1 MSRVKRGTKRTD
13 RRKKILDRAKGFYG
27 THSKSHRIAKQAV
40 DKALAYA
47 YRDRRQKKRQLRALW
62 IVRINAAAHLHGLS
76 YSRLIAGLKAAGSML
91 DRKVLADIAVR
102 DAQAF
107 AGLAE
112 AASRALERAGGTAPA
127 TPAKPAAKV
136 SAKPAAKASAK
147 PAAKPGAAPAA
158 EPAPGPAA
166 SAEG

>member
-1 MSRVKRGTKRTD
+1 MARVKRGTKRTD
-13 RRKKILDRAKGFYG
+13 RRKKILARAKGYYG

-62 IVRINAAAHLHGLS
+62 IVRINAAARLHGLS
-76 YSRLIAGLKAAGSML
+76 YSRLIAGLRAAGSLL
-91 DRKVLADIAVR
+91 DRKVLADMAVR

-112 AASRALERAGGTAPA
+112 AARQAL
-127 TPAKPAAKV
+127 AAAEKE
-136 SAKPAAKASAK
+136 A
-147 PAAKPGAAPAA
+147 AAPAA
-158 EPAPGPAA
+158 PAA
-166 SAEG
+166 GAGSAPPAAAQGH